1 MTNFE
6 MLKELSV
13 EQMAAFLAHER
24 FNLVKPVFECAGY
37 GITEEAVYFV
47 FLRWLNQEMES

>member
-6 MLKELSV
+6 MLKDLTM

-24 FNLVKPVFECAGY
+24 FNLVKPIFEHFGY
-37 GITEEAVYFV
+37 GITEEAVYFI
-47 FLRWLNQEMES
+47 LLKWLNSEME